1 MTELRNNTTS
11 LGRVHTPRAALAVAL
26 LLLAGCVSEPQ
37 PGATAALV
45 SAQRLLASEFGQR
58 AANERTRRL
67 SALPQALG
75 TELERPSRWLR
86 SSAGIE
92 REARRASH
100 AATSIRAG
108 VTAAA
113 TRHPTELDRWL
124 LDVKAFER
132 DAAEDL
138 ALSMRL
144 LGTSLH
150 PLSETS
156 DREHR
161 TDPTDDRPELTFWQR
176 LRRRLRL

>member
-1 MTELRNNTTS
+1 M
-11 LGRVHTPRAALAVAL
+11 LAEQGVAL
-26 LLLAGCVSEPQ
+26 LPNGVEGAGR
-37 PGATAALV
+37 GNKGL
-45 SAQRLLASEFGQR
+45 
-58 AANERTRRL
+58 
-67 SALPQALG
+67 
-75 TELERPSRWLR
+75 
-86 SSAGIE
+86 
-92 REARRASH
+92 
-100 AATSIRAG
+100 ATSIRAG